1 MSSKL
6 SDGKRIANFLRV
18 LAERLENDANFLE
31 ELMPPKIRKKTKA
44 PDFDLLSAIHQNG
57 AESTRNQLTD
67 MDIRELKSLISKNSF
82 DTTGK
87 VRKWKQK
94 ARIVDF
100 IIEAVSRRADFGDSI
115 FSGPQ
120 QESEKTA

>member
-6 SDGKRIANFLRV
+6 SDGKRLANFLRV
-18 LAERLENDANFLE
+18 LADRLENDANFVE

-57 AESTRNQLTD
+57 AESTRNQLMT

-100 IIEAVSRRADFGDSI
+100 LIEAVSRRADFGDSI
-115 FSGPQ
+115 FSGTP

>member
-6 SDGKRIANFLRV
+6 SDVKRIANFLRV
-18 LAERLENDANFLE
+18 LADRLENDANFVA
-31 ELMPPKIRKKTKA
+31 ELIPAISHKKATA
-44 PDFDLLSAIHQNG
+44 PDFDVLSAIHQNG
-57 AESTRNQLTD
+57 VESTRHQLSS

-87 VRKWKQK
+87 VRKWTQK
-94 ARIVDF
+94 ARIIDF
-100 IIEAVSRRADFGDSI
+100 LIEAVSRRADFGDTI
-115 FSGPQ
+115 FPGTP

>member
-18 LAERLENDANFLE
+18 LAERLENDANFVE
-31 ELMPPKIRKKTKA
+31 ELMPPKIRTKTKA
-44 PDFDLLSAIHQNG
+44 PDFNLLSAIHQNG
-57 AESTRNQLTD
+57 AESTRNQMMG

-94 ARIVDF
+94 VRIVDF
-100 IIEAVSRRADFGDSI
+100 IIDAVSRRADFGNSI
-115 FSGPQ
+115 FSGAPH
-120 QESEKTA
+120 ESEKTA

>member
-18 LAERLENDANFLE
+18 LADRLENDAHFVE

-57 AESTRNQLTD
+57 GESTRNQLMV

-100 IIEAVSRRADFGDSI
+100 LMEAVSRRADFGDSI
-115 FSGPQ
+115 FPGAPQ
-120 QESEKTA
+120 ASEKTA

>member
-6 SDGKRIANFLRV
+6 SDSKRIANLLRV
-18 LAERLENDANFLE
+18 LADRLENDATFVE
-31 ELMPPKIRKKTKA
+31 QLMPPKIRKKTKA
-44 PDFDLLSAIHQNG
+44 PDFDLLSAIHQSG
-57 AESTRNQLTD
+57 AESTRNQLMA

-94 ARIVDF
+94 AKIVDF
-100 IIEAVSRRADFGDSI
+100 LIEAVSRRVDFGDSI
-115 FSGPQ
+115 FPGAP
-120 QESEKTA
+120 QESENTA

>member
-6 SDGKRIANFLRV
+6 SDAKRIANFLRV
-18 LAERLENDANFLE
+18 LADRLESDPNFVE
-31 ELMPPKIRKKTKA
+31 ELMPPKTRKKPKA
-44 PDFDLLSAIHQNG
+44 PNFDLLSAIHQNG
-57 AESTRNQLTD
+57 VESTRHQLMA
-67 MDIRELKSLISKNSF
+67 MDIGELKSLISKNSF

-94 ARIVDF
+94 TRIVDF
-100 IIEAVSRRADFGDSI
+100 LIEAVSRRADFGDSI
-115 FSGPQ
+115 FPGAP